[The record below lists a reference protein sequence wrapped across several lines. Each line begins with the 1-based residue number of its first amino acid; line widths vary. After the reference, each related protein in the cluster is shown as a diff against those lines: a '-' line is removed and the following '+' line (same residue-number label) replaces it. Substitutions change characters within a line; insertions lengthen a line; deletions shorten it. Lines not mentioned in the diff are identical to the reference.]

1 MVEQERSDTHG
12 DHRDKSN
19 PQCTLLGH
27 AREPNTPAGYPCTED
42 DGVSQQNPA
51 DAIRVIGQG
60 TVQQLMS
67 LRTARQKKNEC
78 RSKPQTDDR
87 VDAQPYGSEAPER
100 RLAERPIK
108 TRDSFLRS
116 VAPATCGAEEQ

>member
-1 MVEQERSDTHG
+1 MVKQKQSDTHG

-27 AREPNTPAGYPCTED
+27 AREHNTPAGYPCTED

-51 DAIRVIGQG
+51 DALRGSGQG

-67 LRTARQKKNEC
+67 LRTPRQKKNSC
-78 RSKPQTDDR
+78 RSKPQPADR
-87 VDAQPYGSEAPER
+87 DDAQPYRNQPPES
-100 RLAERPIK
+100 RLPPPPAQ
-108 TRDSFLRS
+108 TR
-116 VAPATCGAEEQ
+116 

>member
-1 MVEQERSDTHG
+1 MVKQKQSDTHG

-27 AREPNTPAGYPCTED
+27 AREHNTPAGYPCTED

-60 TVQQLMS
+60 TVKELMS
-67 LRTARQKKNEC
+67 FRTAPQKKNEC
-78 RSKPQTDDR
+78 RSKPQPTD
-87 VDAQPYGSEAPER
+87 
-100 RLAERPIK
+100 RLAAHPSLNQPPLP
-108 TRDSFLRS
+108 TLL
-116 VAPATCGAEEQ
+116 PP